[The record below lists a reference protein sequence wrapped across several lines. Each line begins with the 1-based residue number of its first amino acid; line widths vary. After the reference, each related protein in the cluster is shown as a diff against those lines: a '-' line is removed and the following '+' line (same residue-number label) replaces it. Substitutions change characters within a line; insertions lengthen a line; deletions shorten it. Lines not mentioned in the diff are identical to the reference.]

1 MDAGTTVG
9 RVRNALRNAGG
20 TPGLNIH
27 ATTTVGDITASSL

>member
-1 MDAGTTVG
+1 VG
-9 RVRNALRNAGG
+9 RVRNALRNTGG